1 MKLLN
6 LTICAVA
13 ALALSVA
20 GPDRAAAQD
29 KVSVGV
35 FPVSSSLPYFVALE
49 RGFFKEQNIEPEMT
63 KLMGGPPNVAAM
75 MTNQIEVSA
84 VLVTLE
90 GLNANV
96 KKPGVAVYIS
106 VNSQTKVWKME
117 QFVVRNGFKAE
128 TIADPKGPKLKSP
141 PGPTKLNSKKP
152 ILAKNGWR
160 KIDYTKNQFDMS
172 QN

>member
-1 MKLLN
+1 MRKFVFAL
-6 LTICAVA
+6 A
-13 ALALSVA
+13 ALAALTALAVQ
-20 GPDRAAAQD
+20 PAAAQD
-29 KVSVGV
+29 KVRVGV

-96 KKPGVAVYIS
+96 KKPGVAMYIAL
-106 VNSQTKVWKME
+106 NSQTKVWKME

-128 TIADPKGPKLKSP
+128 TIADLKGAKL
-141 PGPTKLNSKKP
+141 
-152 ILAKNGWR
+152 
-160 KIDYTKNQFDMS
+160 F
-172 QN
+172 